1 MGSHIKTLC
10 LSHYHTLLHCR
21 LRPRKNKVQ
30 QCGGWVGVGVGGCSC
45 REPKDQTGPH
55 ATCTS
60 TFTVFSNSQLCWH
73 SLVKTNTKEES
84 LQRTPYSS
92 VQGQE
97 YIGVGVFGRDSLNT
111 YCYLKLLYPSCLTVT
126 LSQTNPGHVTP
137 GSASVPQN

>member
-1 MGSHIKTLC
+1 MDEFRNTIPMGSHIKTLC
-10 LSHYHTLLHCR
+10 LSHFHTLLHCR

-30 QCGGWVGVGVGGCSC
+30 QCGGWGGVGVQLQGAKRSNW
-45 REPKDQTGPH
+45 T
-55 ATCTS
+55 TCHLHLYLRCL
-60 TFTVFSNSQLCWH
+60 FQL
-73 SLVKTNTKEES
+73 KTNTKEES
-84 LQRTPYSS
+84 LQRTQYSS

-111 YCYLKLLYPSCLTVT
+111 HCYLKLLYPSCLTVT